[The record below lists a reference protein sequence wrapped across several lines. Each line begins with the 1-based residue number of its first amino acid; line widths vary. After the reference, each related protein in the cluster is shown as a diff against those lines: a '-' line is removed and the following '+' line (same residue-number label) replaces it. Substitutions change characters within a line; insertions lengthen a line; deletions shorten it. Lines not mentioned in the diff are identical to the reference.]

1 MMSANVVILIMWG
14 YAAIYYVLVR
24 WVRSEVARAD
34 PNYFEPGAES
44 GMKRATAT
52 WDMMLDSK
60 LPGNFG
66 AKIKYGIY
74 AARTMLILYVPI
86 LIVVFAAYLA

>member
-1 MMSANVVILIMWG
+1 MMSTNVVILIMWG

-34 PNYFEPGAES
+34 PSYFKPDAEF
-44 GMKRATAT
+44 GMKRAIAI

-60 LPGNFG
+60 LPGHLG
-66 AKIKYGIY
+66 AKIKYGLY
-74 AARTMLILYVPI
+74 VARAMLILYVPV
-86 LIVVFAAYLA
+86 LIAVFAAYLA